1 MLNPIA
7 ILIIGVALLIA
18 MIIVLRLN
26 AFIALITTAI
36 IVSLLSP
43 GDFAEK
49 VGRVGQ
55 AFGLVAANIAIVIAL
70 AAVIGKCLM
79 DSGAADQI
87 VRSFLKVL
95 GEKRAPTALMLSGFV
110 LSIPVFFDTVFYLLV
125 PLARSLWRRTRKNY
139 VLYVTAIVAGA
150 AITHTL
156 VPPTPGPL
164 FMASELNIDVGLMM
178 ILGLLIGLPTAALGV
193 LVCKL
198 INRRMDLPMRPYA
211 GQAEPEPVDEDQL
224 PPFWISFAP
233 IILPVIL
240 ISMNTVTK
248 ALGAGKPMAQ
258 IAAVLGNRDMAL
270 LLSAALAMF
279 VLVHYRKL
287 SFKELAK
294 RTETALMSG
303 GIIILITAAGGAF
316 GAMLRQAGI
325 KDWLEPLLGDQ
336 GQSVGTVM
344 LLMAF
349 AVAVVMKFA
358 QGSGTVSM
366 ITTVSMFVGMEVS
379 SEMLGCNLV
388 YLAMAI
394 GSGSLVGDWMN
405 NSGFWIFARMSV
417 LTETETLKSWTILTA
432 MLGLIGLGFTL
443 VLANLM
449 PMVEQAVAAQ

>member
-1 MLNPIA
+1 MLNPIL
-7 ILIIGVALLIA
+7 ILIIGVAVLIA
-18 MIIVLRLN
+18 MIIILRLN
-26 AFIALITTAI
+26 AFVALITTAI
-36 IVSLLSP
+36 IISLLSP
-43 GDFAEK
+43 GDFADK
-49 VGRVGQ
+49 VTRVGQ
-55 AFGLVAANIAIVIAL
+55 AFGGVVGGIGIVIAL
-70 AAVIGKCLM
+70 AAIIGKCLM
-79 DSGAADQI
+79 DSGAADRI
-87 VRSFLKVL
+87 VRSFLKIL

-125 PLARSLWRRTRKNY
+125 PLARSLWSRTRRNY

-164 FMASELNIDVGLMM
+164 FMASELKIDVGLMM
-178 ILGLLIGLPTAALGV
+178 MMGLLVGLPAAALGLL
-193 LVCKL
+193 VCKI
-198 INRRMDLPMRPYA
+198 INRFVDIPMRPYA
-211 GQAEPEPVDEDQL
+211 GQDEPETLEDDQL

-233 IILPVIL
+233 IGLPVIL
-240 ISMNTVTK
+240 ISMNTIAK
-248 ALGAGKPMAQ
+248 ALNVGGAMSQ
-258 IAAVLGNRDMAL
+258 ITAVLGHRDMAL
-270 LLSAALAMF
+270 LLAAVLAMF
-279 VLVHYRKL
+279 VLVYYRRL

-316 GAMLRQAGI
+316 GAMLREAGI
-325 KDWLEPLLGDQ
+325 KGWLETAIGNQ
-336 GQSVGTVM
+336 GQTVGLVM

-366 ITTVSMFVGMEVS
+366 ITTVTMFAAMGVTQ
-379 SEMLGCNLV
+379 EMLGCHLV

-432 MLGLIGLGFTL
+432 ALGVIGLGFTFL
-443 VLANLM
+443 LAFIM
-449 PMVEQAVAAQ
+449 PMNT